1 MDTKKIV
8 VIIAGIV
15 VLLSIV
21 LVVILNPFKKDESKI
36 DDTTLSQ
43 IDQKEQELNDEAA
56 SMPDLTDEQN
66 KTFDE
71 IVGNVDIGDIEIIST
86 PDDQDLE
93 NEDPALVYKD
103 GEGNIIKEEMSIED
117 WNMTDEEAEEE
128 MERIYVEM
136 DQMIKD
142 YDKDKAAWETSGG
155 NSNPN
160 NNSNVKDAP
169 TVEENEKQFT
179 DSGDKFDYYDGYGS
193 YNAMIDAYC
202 KFYPELSREEIIQRN
217 PDPAGFQVNEAAA
230 RADEAEDRLTG
241 GQ

>member
-21 LVVILNPFKKDESKI
+21 LVVIFNPFKKDESKI
-36 DDTTLSQ
+36 DDTTISQ
-43 IDQKEQELNDEAA
+43 IDQKEQELNDEAN

-103 GEGNIIKEEMSIED
+103 GEGNIIKEEMNIED

-142 YDKDKAAWETSGG
+142 YDKDKAAWEASGG

-169 TVEENEKQFT
+169 TTEENEKQFT
-179 DSGDKFDYYDGYGS
+179 DNGDGFDPYRGYGS
-193 YNAMIDAYC
+193 YDAWIDHIC
-202 KFYPELSREEIIQRN
+202 SRYPELSREEIIQRN

-230 RADEAEDRLTG
+230 RADEAADRLTG